1 MPSSFES
8 SKRQTHYHE
17 TPDTCVHLDQ
27 TPFDQF
33 ERDFLQIARM
43 FFLSFHRAESH
54 AWVNAFYSA
63 EKRFNAPYGAT
74 IANAILMV
82 VNTMRAARGSGFS
95 YRDPNCETCREY
107 ITDEE
112 RYLIG
117 TLHDVRQRNRSG
129 ARMNAMLLCQGEDDQ
144 AFMDAISR
152 LAIIAGDSTAY
163 AGHLKDKQNK
173 TVRAI

>member
-1 MPSSFES
+1 MTSSSGS
-8 SKRQTHYHE
+8 SKRQTHNHDA
-17 TPDTCVHLDQ
+17 PDSALRLDQ
-27 TPFDQF
+27 TAYDQF
-33 ERDFLQIARM
+33 ERDVLQIARM

-54 AWVNAFYSA
+54 AWVNAFYTA

-82 VNTMRAARGSGFS
+82 VNTMRAARVGGFS

-129 ARMNAMLLCQGEDDQ
+129 AKMNAMLLCQGEDDQ
-144 AFMDAISR
+144 AFMDSISR
-152 LAIIAGDSTAY
+152 LAVIAGESTAY
-163 AGHLKDKQNK
+163 TAYLGGKENEK
-173 TVRAI
+173 VRAI